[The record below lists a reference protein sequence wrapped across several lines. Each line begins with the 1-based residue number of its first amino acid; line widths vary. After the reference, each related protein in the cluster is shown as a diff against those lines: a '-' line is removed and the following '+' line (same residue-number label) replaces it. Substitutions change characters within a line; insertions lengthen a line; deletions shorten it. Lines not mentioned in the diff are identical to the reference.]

1 MNLTSTAQTS
11 ACEPASLSQNGSER
25 WRRRIFPLVTL
36 GVVGLFA
43 TLQLSHWP
51 ERLRYPGEEDAA
63 EGTQLSEMV
72 QLRRGGQV
80 YGPPENGKFVGAI
93 YGPLCYIVGAAIINP
108 KRPAYLPLRV
118 LSLIATLGIAA
129 LSFVFVSNLTKNKF
143 AGALAPLI
151 LLSSA
156 YIGRYGISARADMVA
171 LLLSFAGFV
180 VFFRNRNSWLALIAS
195 AILMLISIFYKQQ
208 FLGAPAAVFFF
219 LLLQRQFRKAIA
231 FSAMLGG
238 GAALLIATVSWLT
251 FPHQEFFRHF
261 VIYNRLPFDANL
273 IVPEILMFAVP
284 LFVPLLGSADY
295 LDANKDGLVKLYALL
310 AAGGY
315 FLLLFSSGSGADTN
329 RCLEAVVILT
339 CLLSARIA
347 TTEGVLSRSAWTA
360 ALVFTLVVVAKL
372 GAAFVV
378 PKVTAQDFSADRA
391 LQRYLQQS
399 FPEGTSAL
407 TYYPADPIRAGLDV
421 PVTNLWHYCALVRKG
436 LFSDGSVVDR
446 IEHGGYGVVLLD
458 FELTSEN
465 QATTGD
471 FYTTTNMR
479 KAILY
484 AYQEQARL
492 ELPTPEVTRFSSKTL
507 HVWVPRTV
515 GEHE

>member
-1 MNLTSTAQTS
+1 MNLTSTPTS
-11 ACEPASLSQNGSER
+11 AYEPAPLHQNAAEH
-25 WRRRIFPLVTL
+25 WRKRIFPLIAL

-43 TLQLSHWP
+43 ALQLSHWP

-72 QLRRGGQV
+72 QLRRGGQI
-80 YGPPENGKFVGAI
+80 YGQPENGKFVGAI
-93 YGPLCYIVGAAIINP
+93 YGPLCYIVGSAIINP
-108 KRPAYLPLRV
+108 NRPAYLPLRV
-118 LSLIATLGIAA
+118 LSLFATLGIAA
-129 LSFVFVSNLTKNKF
+129 LSSVFVLSLTKNKF
-143 AGALAPLI
+143 AGALAPLL

-156 YIGRYGISARADMVA
+156 YIARYGISARADMVA

-219 LLLQRQFRKAIA
+219 LVLQRQFRKALA
-231 FSAMLGG
+231 FTAMLGG
-238 GAALLIATVSWLT
+238 GAALLIAVFSWLA

-261 VIYNRLPFDANL
+261 VIYNRLPFDAKL
-273 IVPEILMFAVP
+273 IVPEILMFVVP

-295 LDANKDGLVKLYALL
+295 LDSNKDGLVKLYALL

-339 CLLSARIA
+339 CLMSARMG
-347 TTEGVLSRSAWTA
+347 TTQGVLSQFAWTG
-360 ALVFTLVVVAKL
+360 ALVFTLLVVAKL

-378 PKVTAQDFSADRA
+378 PKVTAQDFTADHA
-391 LQRYLQQS
+391 LQRYLQQN
-399 FPEGTSAL
+399 FPKGTSAL
-407 TYYPADPIRAGLDV
+407 TYYPADPMRAGLDV
-421 PVTNLWHYCALVRKG
+421 PVTNLWHYCALVRTG
-436 LFSDGSVVDR
+436 LFSDGGVVNR
-446 IEHGGYGVVLLD
+446 IARGGYGVVLLD

-465 QATTGD
+465 QATGD

-479 KAILY
+479 KAILD